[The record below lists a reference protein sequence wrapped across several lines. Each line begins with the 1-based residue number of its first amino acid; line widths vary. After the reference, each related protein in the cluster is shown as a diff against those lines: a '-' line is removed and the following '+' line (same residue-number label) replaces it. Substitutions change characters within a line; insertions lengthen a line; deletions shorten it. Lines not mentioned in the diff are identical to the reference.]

1 MVVKSLRRPQC
12 ILGQPRTSCG
22 TSSFFLQFTTIA
34 HVIQTIIYSAIWFE
48 LSNRTVTL
56 SHVTRKVTRNH
67 QTLGSFHMWD
77 GLGMR
82 LVADI
87 TSVPILRV
95 TIMCTKFKFNEE
107 YAASHTP
114 FINHVTTFKELQHEN
129 FVIRFFMKMTWSHI
143 VMIFSLF
150 STDCTCPENEL
161 YCAQILNSNTD
172 TTMELR
178 RRTEPSW
185 EGWSKPK
192 QKGVEKLLRNVVNLP
207 PLSWSVRWP
216 PWGPPGWQHLGPG
229 PSDSPCRYE
238 PGEQR
243 DLDIKSPPRVT
254 KPFNGVMSSWVVI
267 PQRERYGV
275 HTERGALGA

>member
-1 MVVKSLRRPQC
+1 MYLGTTENKLWDKLILPPIHNNCSRHSNNYLFCNLIWAFKSDSDPVSRDKKGHSEPPDPGL
-12 ILGQPRTSCG
+12 
-22 TSSFFLQFTTIA
+22 
-34 HVIQTIIYSAIWFE
+34 
-48 LSNRTVTL
+48 L
-56 SHVTRKVTRNH
+56 SHVRWSGNEASRWHYISTNIKSQHNVTY
-67 QTLGSFHMWD
+67 
-77 GLGMR
+77 
-82 LVADI
+82 
-87 TSVPILRV
+87 V
-95 TIMCTKFKFNEE
+95 TVQNSMYKFNEE

-114 FINHVTTFKELQHEN
+114 FINHVTTCKKLQHEN
-129 FVIRFFMKMTWSHI
+129 FVIRFFMKMMWSHI

-150 STDCTCPENEL
+150 STDCMCPENKL

-192 QKGVEKLLRNVVNLP
+192 QKGVKKLLRNVVNLP

-216 PWGPPGWQHLGPG
+216 PWGPPGWRHLGPG